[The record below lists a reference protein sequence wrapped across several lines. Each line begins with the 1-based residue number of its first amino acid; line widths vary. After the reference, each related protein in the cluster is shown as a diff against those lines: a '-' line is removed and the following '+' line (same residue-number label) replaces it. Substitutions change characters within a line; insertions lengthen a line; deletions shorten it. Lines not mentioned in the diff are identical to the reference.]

1 MVHVRS
7 CVVGRILRRVMA
19 MFMVDDGLV
28 MDAIVVMNQVL
39 IILMEQL
46 MMVIVMMLGLF
57 MVMLR
62 LFVVVRDISNGGVV
76 DFVIFM
82 EPMVHVLLFSVIEF
96 L

>member
-1 MVHVRS
+1 
-7 CVVGRILRRVMA
+7 

-39 IILMEQL
+39 IKV
-46 MMVIVMMLGLF
+46 VIVIYSILLMIFMIFMMIQEMTLF

-62 LFVVVRDISNGGVV
+62 LLVVVRYISNGGVV
-76 DFVIFM
+76 DLVILM
-82 EPMVHVLLFSVIEF
+82 EPMVHFLLFSVIEF

>member
-1 MVHVRS
+1 
-7 CVVGRILRRVMA
+7 MA

-28 MDAIVVMNQVL
+28 VDAIVVMNQVL

-62 LFVVVRDISNGGVV
+62 LFVVVCDISNGGVV
-76 DFVIFM
+76 NLVVFM
-82 EPMVHVLLFSVIEF
+82 EPMVHFLLFSVIEF